1 MAKVALCQ
9 SCGIPLDDKTARGTK
24 KDGSLSE
31 KYCIH
36 CLENGEWTMQLAF
49 DEMYTYNLNRFKE
62 SNMSKVEKFFIKRM
76 YTKKFM
82 KKLERWKEEE

>member
-1 MAKVALCQ
+1 MSKVKQCQ
-9 SCGIPLDDKTARGTK
+9 SCGIPLDKKTPNGTE

-36 CLENGEWTMQLAF
+36 CYQNGEWTMDLGF
-49 DEMYTYNLNRFKE
+49 DDMYDYNLKRFKA
-62 SNMSKVEKFFIKRM
+62 SDMNRVSKFFLKKM

-82 KKLERWKEEE
+82 SKLDRWRA